1 MCVAGGTQSDSGHAV
16 CPVVAPEAD
25 GPGRCTNRGRRQVGR
40 EPEDPTCVHPS
51 VPLWD
56 PLWLK
61 VTFSSFPQPLPSSPS
76 LPLLFN
82 FFPFARLS
90 VQLGLGRSCPR
101 PPLVVAGVGVGGIW
115 KPRAMLGAAPSFP
128 ARGSA
133 SAAQPPE
140 LLLPPLLLPPLR
152 AFPSRS
158 PSCLLGPGSVPR
170 WGGGHG
176 GREGRRELAGGR
188 AARKWD
194 GDSGAPPGCC
204 ARTGDRARLCSPD
217 DASSGTAAEA
227 MRGAKRRRPEG
238 LAGAG
243 IRVPLSSWVR
253 STMCPGGGEDVREG
267 LGCARSRGRRR
278 RAVWRCCSPWEM
290 GASVLFS
297 LLLGR
302 AGLSWAGKPGSPPVP
317 EQGTPRWLFRGPGR
331 AELSGGLP
339 GIIRGL
345 SVSLSPA
352 GVARQEARMLFS
364 GELVI

>member
-25 GPGRCTNRGRRQVGR
+25 GPGRCTNRGRRQAGR

-140 LLLPPLLLPPLR
+140 LLLPPLLLLPR
-152 AFPSRS
+152 SSFS
-158 PSCLLGPGSVPR
+158 PSAPSPRDPPPASWVLEASQDGVGGTEGERGGGSWPEAGPPGS
-170 WGGGHG
+170 GTGT
-176 GREGRRELAGGR
+176 LAPLQA
-188 AARKWD
+188 AAR
-194 GDSGAPPGCC
+194 
-204 ARTGDRARLCSPD
+204 
-217 DASSGTAAEA
+217 
-227 MRGAKRRRPEG
+227 
-238 LAGAG
+238 
-243 IRVPLSSWVR
+243 
-253 STMCPGGGEDVREG
+253 G
-267 LGCARSRGRRR
+267 LGTVHR
-278 RAVWRCCSPWEM
+278 
-290 GASVLFS
+290 F
-297 LLLGR
+297 
-302 AGLSWAGKPGSPPVP
+302 
-317 EQGTPRWLFRGPGR
+317 
-331 AELSGGLP
+331 
-339 GIIRGL
+339 
-345 SVSLSPA
+345 
-352 GVARQEARMLFS
+352 ARQTLHFWNGS
-364 GELVI
+364 